1 MNKKQYY
8 VRMINAVGHS
18 FKVPVYAE
26 SFDDA
31 ISKAKDWP
39 YSDNWNSVDPNQ
51 KWSNDND

>member
-1 MNKKQYY
+1 MLYKKQYY

-31 ISKAKDWP
+31 INKAKGWP

-51 KWSNDND
+51 VEGK